1 MHSNGMNLLNL
12 TYDQLEN
19 QFRRRYGKGAFHASP
34 LYRSFFRNANLDL
47 NELRAFDQSPALRR
61 RVEGDLSIRV
71 PTVVDMIEQ
80 EGVMKLAF
88 RLHDGARVESVV
100 IPMAN
105 HASVC
110 VSCQVG
116 CRMGCR
122 FCETAR
128 IGWRRDLTADEIVAQ
143 VYTVKVKMGIDV
155 RNVVFMGMGEPL
167 DNFDAMMQAVRVL
180 EDQRGLDIAKRHMT
194 LSTVGLIPEIHRL
207 AAMQWPQLKLAVSL
221 NASNDA
227 LRSRLMPANNRYPLA
242 ALKEVLAGYPLA
254 RGNALLIEYVL
265 IKGVN
270 DRPEHAA
277 ELSVYLQGLSA
288 KLNLIPY
295 NPIRPSPFEAPS
307 ERDVETFRRHL
318 VDRHVFV
325 RLRRSKGNQIR
336 AACGQLGG
344 GCDNAHPVNS
354 VHPHV
359 GGSLQVSGFRC
370 K

>member
-1 MHSNGMNLLNL
+1 MHPGGMNLLCL

-19 QFRRRYGKGAFHASP
+19 LFRQRYGKGAFHASA
-34 LYRSFFRNANLDL
+34 LYRTFYRKVNLNLPELDAFNA
-47 NELRAFDQSPALRR
+47 SPALRKR
-61 RVEGDLSIRV
+61 LEGDLSIRV
-71 PTVVDMIEQ
+71 PSVVDTIEQ
-80 EGVMKLAF
+80 DGVMKLAF
-88 RLHDGARVESVV
+88 RLHDGARVEAVI

-105 HASVC
+105 HATVC

-128 IGWRRDLTADEIVAQ
+128 MGWRRDLTVDEIVGQ
-143 VYTVKVKMGIDV
+143 VFTVKVRMGIDV

-167 DNFDAMMQAVRVL
+167 DNFDTVMQAIRVL

-194 LSTVGLIPEIHRL
+194 LSTVGLLPEIHRL

-221 NASNDA
+221 NAPDDT
-227 LRSRLMPANNRYPLA
+227 LRSQLMPVNNRYPLP

-270 DRPEHAA
+270 DRPAHAVLLA
-277 ELSVYLQGLSA
+277 DYLRGLTA

-295 NPIRPSPFEAPS
+295 NPCRRSSFEAPT
-307 ERDVETFRRHL
+307 EQEVEAFRQRL
-318 VDRHVFV
+318 IDQRVFV
-325 RLRRSKGNQIR
+325 RLRRSKGNHIG

-344 GCDNAHPVNS
+344 AG
-354 VHPHV
+354 
-359 GGSLQVSGFRC
+359 
-370 K
+370 